1 SLTRLVVGFALSI
14 ALGMLI
20 GLAMWRWKSLDEFLG
35 PLFLGFQT
43 LPSVCW
49 VPLAI
54 LTFGINERAILFVLV
69 MGSFFAIAISLRDGL
84 RTIPP
89 VYRKAG
95 LMLGASGWRL
105 YRYVLLPA
113 SLPALASSLRQG
125 FSFAWRSLLGAEIL
139 FLAVRWHGLGWV
151 LEIGR
156 SNSDVAQVVVVMIVM
171 VIIGMTADRL
181 GFGVL
186 ER

>member
-1 SLTRLVVGFALSI
+1 
-14 ALGMLI
+14 
-20 GLAMWRWKSLDEFLG
+20 SLDEFLG
-35 PLFLGFQT
+35 PVFLGLQT

-54 LTFGINERAILFVLV
+54 LTFGINEKAILFVLV

-89 VYRKAG
+89 VFRKAG

-125 FSFAWRSLLGAEIL
+125 FSFAWRSLLGAELIITAKVSHGIG
-139 FLAVRWHGLGWV
+139 FLLDEARNLSGVA
-151 LEIGR
+151 
-156 SNSDVAQVVVVMIVM
+156 DVIA
-171 VIIGMTADRL
+171 
-181 GFGVL
+181 
-186 ER
+186 